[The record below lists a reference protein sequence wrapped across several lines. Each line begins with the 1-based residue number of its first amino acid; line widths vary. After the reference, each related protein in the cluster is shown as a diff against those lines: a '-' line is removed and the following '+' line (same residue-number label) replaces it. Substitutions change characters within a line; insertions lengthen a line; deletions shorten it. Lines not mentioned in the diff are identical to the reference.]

1 MKNYLIFAFFLQVA
15 EPVDITHEYYLAL
28 LLDRNAGSIVMVG
41 STEGGMNIEETAA
54 KRPDAIKKVVH
65 VLLVCFSEL
74 QGTFRFLF
82 DSEALSLGG
91 SEHNSRLL
99 QGLGRAKNC
108 KMVVMKNLGFR
119 VFMSFIFRISCR
131 GVRRLQCE
139 LMRETL

>member
-65 VLLVCFSEL
+65 VFLVFFLRAPGHIQIS
-74 QGTFRFLF
+74 FRFR
-82 DSEALSLGG
+82 SPLS
-91 SEHNSRLL
+91 
-99 QGLGRAKNC
+99 GR
-108 KMVVMKNLGFR
+108 FR
-119 VFMSFIFRISCR
+119 AQLPLAS
-131 GVRRLQCE
+131 GVGPCQKL
-139 LMRETL
+139 